1 MIRLSDL
8 FIDLASSELASTA
21 LVSNNTISSPYYTK
35 IISHLNAALRD
46 LYTRFNLSERFIYVH
61 QQTGVTRYFL
71 RSEYMGTVRD
81 MGEECYIL
89 YEEDNLFSDNI
100 IKIHSVYDED
110 NELLSINNKTSEYSV
125 FTPELD
131 ILEMEPSDPIQVVRV
146 EYKATHPLL
155 KVTDG
160 FDPSKVD
167 LECSNMFNTA
177 LQLYT
182 AAKEL
187 KSIKTGSGTNQNQV
201 QPLWMQYER
210 ECMQL
215 ANSGMFVGINEAGQ
229 RFSDNGWA

>member
-8 FIDLASSELASTA
+8 FTDLASSELANTT
-21 LVSNNTISSPYYTK
+21 LVSNNTISSTYYTK
-35 IISHLNAALRD
+35 LISHLNAALRD

-71 RSEYMGTVRD
+71 RSEYMGTARE

-89 YEEDNLFSDNI
+89 FEEDNLFSDNI

-110 NELLSINNKTSEYSV
+110 KELLDINNKTSEYSV

-131 ILEMEPSDPIQVVRV
+131 VLEMEPSDPIQVVRV

-155 KVTDG
+155 KVTEG

-167 LECSNMFNTA
+167 LECSSMFSNA
-177 LQLYT
+177 LQLYV

-187 KSIKTGSGTNQNQV
+187 KSIKAGSGANQNQV

-210 ECMQL
+210 ECRQI
-215 ANSGMFVGINEAGQ
+215 ADSGMFVDINEVGQ
-229 RFSDNGWA
+229 RFFDNGWA